1 MINKKIEEYAE
12 EHSSP
17 EDDVLYDLNRKTH
30 LNVVRPKMLSGHL
43 QGRLLQMISEML
55 KPQRIL
61 EIGTYTAY
69 STICL
74 GRGLAG
80 DGKIITI
87 EKNPELETMIRDY
100 IAKAGLKDKT
110 ILEIGDA
117 MQILPRLEGSFD
129 LAFIDADKEN
139 YIAYYDMIKPKIRNG
154 GYILADNALWYGK
167 VIDPAQE
174 TDHETAGIT
183 AFNEYVQEDTDVENL
198 LLPFRDGI
206 MIMKKVV

>member
-17 EDDVLYDLNRKTH
+17 EDEVLYDLNRKTH

-117 MQILPRLEGSFD
+117 MQILPRLEDSFD

-139 YIAYYDMIKPKIRNG
+139 YIAYYDMIKPKIRKG

-167 VIDPAQE
+167 VIDPTQE
-174 TDHETAGIT
+174 TDRETAGIT

>member
-17 EDDVLYDLNRKTH
+17 EDEVLYDLNRKTH

-74 GRGLAG
+74 GRGLTE

-100 IAKAGLKDKT
+100 INKAGLKEKT

-117 MQILPRLEGSFD
+117 MEILPRLEDSYD

-139 YIAYYDMIKPKIRNG
+139 YIAYYDMIKPKIRKG
-154 GYILADNALWYGK
+154 GYILADNTLWYGK

-174 TDHETAGIT
+174 TDRETAGIT
-183 AFNEYVQEDTDVENL
+183 AFNEYIQEDPEVENL
-198 LLPFRDGI
+198 LLPFRDGLM
-206 MIMKKVV
+206 MIKKIQ

>member
-61 EIGTYTAY
+61 EIGTYTGY

-87 EKNPELETMIRDY
+87 EKNPELESMVRSY

-110 ILEIGDA
+110 TLEIGDA
-117 MQILPRLEGSFD
+117 MEILPRLDDRFD

-139 YIAYYDMIKPKIRNG
+139 YIAYYDIIKPKIRKG

-167 VIDPAQE
+167 VVDPTKHTDSE
-174 TDHETAGIT
+174 TTGIT

-206 MIMKKVV
+206 MIMKKLV